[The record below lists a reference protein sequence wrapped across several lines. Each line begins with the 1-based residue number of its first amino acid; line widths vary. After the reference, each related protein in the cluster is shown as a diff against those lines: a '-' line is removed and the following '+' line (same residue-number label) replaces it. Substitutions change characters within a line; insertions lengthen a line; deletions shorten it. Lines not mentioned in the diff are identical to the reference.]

1 MDKNKIKVQAFLSKI
16 TLFNALRAHELDRIA
31 LGATELHAEPGTVIV
46 RRGDACAGLHVVLYG
61 RVKLSFIATGGAE
74 KVMELIG
81 PGQSFG
87 EAVMFMESDY
97 LITAEAMENSML
109 LHVAKS
115 VIFREIHDDPGFA
128 RKMLAGMSARM
139 QALMCD
145 LESLTLRTGTQRVA
159 AYLLKDMPRDSGDA
173 AMRTLTLTLPVAK
186 AVVASR
192 LNLTPE
198 HFSRI
203 MADFRTRKMI
213 AVRGREVSILDNS
226 ALRRY
231 AG

>member
-1 MDKNKIKVQAFLSKI
+1 MDKNRIKVQTFLSKI
-16 TLFNALRAHELDRIA
+16 TLFNALRSDELDRIA
-31 LGATELHAEPGTVIV
+31 LGATELHAERGTIIF
-46 RRGDACAGLHVVLYG
+46 RRGDPCAGLHVVLYG
-61 RVKLSFIATGGAE
+61 RVKLSFIAAGGAE

-97 LITAEAMENSML
+97 IVTAEAMEDSML

-115 VIFREIHDDPGFA
+115 VIFREIHDDPDFA
-128 RKMLAGMSARM
+128 RKMLAGMSVRM
-139 QALMCD
+139 QALMSD

-159 AYLLKDMPRDSGDA
+159 AYLLKDMPQEGIGA
-173 AMRTLTLTLPVAK
+173 AMLILPVTK

-213 AVRGREVSILDNS
+213 TVRGREVSILDNG